1 MSAAL
6 LSDPQ
11 EVTPEY
17 WQKVREEA
25 LDRVNSRRV
34 AKEQLEE
41 ILLAALHSGEPIE
54 VTPAMWDDLRQN
66 LRARA
71 KARESAMR

>member
-25 LDRVNSRRV
+25 LDRVNSCRV